1 MEKPPST
8 PFNLISSCNHIGEK
22 TFFFFEGGGGGKM
35 SDYRHVHL
43 VMISERFLHK
53 VVTLP
58 IKLVGKLC
66 FID

>member
-1 MEKPPST
+1 MEKPRST
-8 PFNLISSCNHIGEK
+8 PFYLISSCNHIGK
-22 TFFFFEGGGGGKM
+22 KQFFSFVGGGGGV

-53 VVTLP
+53 GVTLP

>member
-1 MEKPPST
+1 MEKPRST
-8 PFNLISSCNHIGEK
+8 PFYLISSCNHIGK
-22 TFFFFEGGGGGKM
+22 KQFFSFGGGGGVM

-43 VMISERFLHK
+43 VKISERFLHK
-53 VVTLP
+53 GVTLP

>member
-1 MEKPPST
+1 M
-8 PFNLISSCNHIGEK
+8 HIGK
-22 TFFFFEGGGGGKM
+22 KQFFSFGGGGVT

-53 VVTLP
+53 GVTLP

>member
-1 MEKPPST
+1 
-8 PFNLISSCNHIGEK
+8 
-22 TFFFFEGGGGGKM
+22 M

-53 VVTLP
+53 GVTLP